1 MRSTKTLIRADGST
15 LNVPSKCDRV
25 KVEPGDILHFNTWG
39 GGGWGDPFKRDA
51 ALVAKDVERG
61 LVSSEGARAY
71 GVVADADGILDVA
84 ASIALRAQMAAD
96 RSEIPLFNRGG
107 TIEEIKARA
116 KAETG
121 FDPPQPPKFKVFP
134 KKALAMAAE

>member
-1 MRSTKTLIRADGST
+1 
-15 LNVPSKCDRV
+15 V

-39 GGGWGDPFKRDA
+39 GGGWGDPLKRDA

-61 LVSSEGARAY
+61 LVTSKGARAY
-71 GVVADADGILDVA
+71 GVVADADGVLDEA
-84 ASIALRAQMAAD
+84 GTTALRASMAAS
-96 RSEIPLFNRGG
+96 RGELPLFNRGG

-121 FDPPQPPKFKVFP
+121 FDPPQAPKFKVFR
-134 KKALAMAAE
+134 KKPMAMAAE